1 MPWPDGDGIGGG
13 GGNALLRYAK
23 IVLEDGPV
31 GYWPGFW
38 RSPVG
43 TPPPEPPAG
52 LPVSWQRWWL
62 RGGLVEVVGGRNGR
76 FVGRPPARGSG
87 IDGLGSVHF
96 ASQPGQYV
104 ELADDPRW
112 SLMPG
117 NHGLTVEVWLR
128 PDRLEFTDAAGAHT
142 DYIHWLGKG
151 VGGAHEWTFRLY
163 SLTNTA
169 RRPNRL
175 SFYAFNLGG
184 GEGAGAHAQHGDNTR
199 VEMRAGEWQHLVG
212 TLEPFR
218 GWPDPEHP
226 GCGQEGASLYQNGTL
241 IDGVA
246 AGDSNDSYW
255 GFPDNASSTLAQPV
269 SFPLANSIL
278 ALESAAGFRT
288 HGVLIAAVQDDSGH
302 FHPVRYTG
310 VKGSSLIG
318 CTAEGAGNASSGA
331 PVRQGAWEIR
341 PEHGPAPL
349 RFATRDLAQYLPG
362 SLCHIAIYQ
371 KVLPPS
377 RVLHHYQAG
386 HATSKTADPSAG
398 RTGTG

>member
-1 MPWPDGDGIGGG
+1 MPWPDGDGSGGG

-38 RSPVG
+38 RSPVVG
-43 TPPPEPPAG
+43 GPPLEPPAG

-175 SFYAFNLGG
+175 SFYAFNPGG
-184 GEGAGAHAQHGDNTR
+184 GEGAGAHAEHGDNTR
-199 VEMRAGEWQHLVG
+199 VDLRAGEWQHLVG
-212 TLEPFR
+212 TLSPFR

-226 GCGQEGASLYQNGTL
+226 GCGQEGASIYQNGTL

-255 GFPDNASSTLAQPV
+255 GFPDHAASTLAQPI
-269 SFPLANSIL
+269 SFPLANGIL
-278 ALESAAGFRT
+278 ALESAAAFRT
-288 HGVLIAAVQDDSGH
+288 HGTLIAAVQDDSGH
-302 FHPVRYTG
+302 FHPVGYTG

-331 PVRQGAWEIR
+331 AVRQGAWEIR
-341 PEHGPAPL
+341 PEHGRAPL
-349 RFATRDLAQYLPG
+349 RFGTRDLAQYLPG
-362 SLCHIAIYQ
+362 SLCHIAVYR

-377 RVLHHYQAG
+377 RILHHYQAG
-386 HATSKTADPSAG
+386 HPTIKTANP
-398 RTGTG
+398 T